1 MNEVDVLR
9 LVVSLIF
16 IIMLILAC
24 AWITRRAGWLRT
36 GGQQSIKVVSS
47 QSLGAKAYIALV
59 EVEDARLVLGIT
71 GTQISLLHTLPP
83 AAPGAPSAHAPTP
96 APGFAATLSK
106 IMKGR

>member
-16 IIMLILAC
+16 IVMLILAC
-24 AWITRRAGWLRT
+24 AWVTRRAGWLRT
-36 GGQQSIKVVSS
+36 GGQQAIKVVSS

-59 EVEDARLVLGIT
+59 EVEDARFVLGIT

-83 AAPGAPSAHAPTP
+83 AEAGTTSVQAVTP